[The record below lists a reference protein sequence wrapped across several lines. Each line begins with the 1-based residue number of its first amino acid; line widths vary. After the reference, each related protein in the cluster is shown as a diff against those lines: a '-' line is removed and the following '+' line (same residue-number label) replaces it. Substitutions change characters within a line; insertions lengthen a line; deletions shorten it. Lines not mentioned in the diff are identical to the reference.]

1 MSKQKKKTKR
11 KYNPNKSNM
20 IISQAM
26 LKRDVLNIL
35 AASKGIEDP
44 NDLSEDDK
52 NLARYMTDVL
62 IVNKDMTILECS
74 MMLTLQSYFK
84 EEPNSAIDVTDKDL
98 NQLIDEFK
106 NTGTVFSKEALLAEI
121 KEYYIVNYIKDSE
134 ISD

>member
-20 IISQAM
+20 LISQAM
-26 LKRDVLNIL
+26 LKRNVLNIL